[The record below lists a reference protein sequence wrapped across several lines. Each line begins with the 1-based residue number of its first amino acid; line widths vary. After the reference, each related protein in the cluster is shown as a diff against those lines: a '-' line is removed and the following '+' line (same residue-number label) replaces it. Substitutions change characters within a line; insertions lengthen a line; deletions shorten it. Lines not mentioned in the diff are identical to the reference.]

1 MKVPSGKRGGGSGA
15 PGEWLCRNAASHSV
29 SMAGS
34 CRRLSWQKAER
45 LHEYFI
51 RKAMWC
57 AAENIWLE
65 SLETPALCRKQ
76 EL

>member
-1 MKVPSGKRGGGSGA
+1 MLIGKRG
-15 PGEWLCRNAASHSV
+15 PGPPRGMALQECCLCSV

>member
-1 MKVPSGKRGGGSGA
+1 MLSGKWGA
-15 PGEWLCRNAASHSV
+15 RSPGRAALQECCLHSV